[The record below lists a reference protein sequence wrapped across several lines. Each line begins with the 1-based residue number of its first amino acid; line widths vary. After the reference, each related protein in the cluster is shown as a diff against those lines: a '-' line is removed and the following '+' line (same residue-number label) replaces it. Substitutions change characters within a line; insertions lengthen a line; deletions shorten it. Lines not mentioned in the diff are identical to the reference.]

1 GASTTTL
8 SSLSV
13 NTRYYINIWAYDTF
27 GYNASSTD
35 EILGYTLA
43 NAPSDVS
50 GSASGTESITVTW
63 SVNGNPSG
71 TEFYA
76 DIDSGTDCGWIAD
89 MTQCTFSGLA
99 ENTTYTITI
108 QAKNGDGVV
117 SSASA
122 IQVLTQEAETD
133 GGGGGGSPP
142 PPPPKGEEICEPDTE
157 ICEPDPENPSGLIII
172 NDGASYTNLS
182 TVTVSFDIA
191 FTDQYALSETEN
203 FDGISFAP
211 IVPSVSYT
219 MSDGDGTRTIYA
231 RFLNEYGMYIAHDII
246 ELDTVPPD
254 PPAITYFHTGFIE
267 KTNTVSRPPVFR
279 GTAEPGS
286 NILVVVNDISDT
298 NNGSVAML
306 ASFFPQSPFLYIA
319 SAGETYTVTTKQDG
333 KWNMQFYQFFE
344 PGEYQVSFTAV
355 DPAGNE
361 SPTVDSTPFTI
372 THEDPCLGADPPS
385 YCENLTDVCQ
395 TPNPPDSCFGELPP
409 DELPPDELPPDELP
423 PDEPPDDLPPDD
435 FVDGVPGDG
444 LAESDQSLPGS
455 SFVDIKSSETQTSTE
470 QATTHQ
476 TATDTIGNIQ
486 QVDEDETSRTGFIV
500 AAIGKTIRTIIDNP
514 RVERANERVVAPA
527 VVTLAVA
534 NVVVGVGLPH
544 TIAFFRFLFSQPLM
558 VFRRRRK
565 KWGVVYNAYT
575 KQPIE
580 LATIRVLEA
589 DSGHI
594 LRSQVT
600 DMHGRYFM
608 LLDPGHYR
616 VEVDKPGFADSSQI
630 LRGKEEDSVYLNLY
644 HAGDTIDFA
653 EDQSV
658 LDVNIPLDPITE
670 DKASALI
677 VKDYVKQ
684 SIHKGV
690 SLVGL
695 GISMV
700 SFVISPT
707 LQIAGLVLVHI
718 SLYGIFFTLARRRR
732 RDGVGIIRDA
742 TNKDT
747 LKHVVV
753 RIFDAAYNKLVD
765 TAVTDRKGYYAT
777 LVGPST
783 YYVTYEKPGY
793 ERKRSDTI
801 DLSSKK
807 TRGLGGVIARD
818 EWLHPTVEPVDGE
831 MGVHQR
837 IVHNGTKQVEE
848 RVKKVVKA
856 DGTIKE
862 DDIDKLKDIAQ
873 YGGKNS

>member
-1 GASTTTL
+1 
-8 SSLSV
+8 
-13 NTRYYINIWAYDTF
+13 
-27 GYNASSTD
+27 
-35 EILGYTLA
+35 
-43 NAPSDVS
+43 
-50 GSASGTESITVTW
+50 
-63 SVNGNPSG
+63 
-71 TEFYA
+71 
-76 DIDSGTDCGWIAD
+76 
-89 MTQCTFSGLA
+89 
-99 ENTTYTITI
+99 
-108 QAKNGDGVV
+108 
-117 SSASA
+117 
-122 IQVLTQEAETD
+122 
-133 GGGGGGSPP
+133 
-142 PPPPKGEEICEPDTE
+142 
-157 ICEPDPENPSGLIII
+157 
-172 NDGASYTNLS
+172 
-182 TVTVSFDIA
+182 
-191 FTDQYALSETEN
+191 
-203 FDGISFAP
+203 
-211 IVPSVSYT
+211 
-219 MSDGDGTRTIYA
+219 
-231 RFLNEYGMYIAHDII
+231 
-246 ELDTVPPD
+246 
-254 PPAITYFHTGFIE
+254 
-267 KTNTVSRPPVFR
+267 
-279 GTAEPGS
+279 
-286 NILVVVNDISDT
+286 
-298 NNGSVAML
+298 
-306 ASFFPQSPFLYIA
+306 
-319 SAGETYTVTTKQDG
+319 
-333 KWNMQFYQFFE
+333 
-344 PGEYQVSFTAV
+344 
-355 DPAGNE
+355 
-361 SPTVDSTPFTI
+361 
-372 THEDPCLGADPPS
+372 
-385 YCENLTDVCQ
+385 
-395 TPNPPDSCFGELPP
+395 
-409 DELPPDELPPDELP
+409 
-423 PDEPPDDLPPDD
+423 
-435 FVDGVPGDG
+435 
-444 LAESDQSLPGS
+444 
-455 SFVDIKSSETQTSTE
+455 
-470 QATTHQ
+470 
-476 TATDTIGNIQ
+476 
-486 QVDEDETSRTGFIV
+486 
-500 AAIGKTIRTIIDNP
+500 
-514 RVERANERVVAPA
+514 VVAPA